1 MLDIITSFIKGLFS
15 SSLQTK
21 QLNNDPRAI
30 KLSTSSATRRLV
42 IPDIHGCPKTLQGL
56 LNQIDLKKTDYL
68 FFLGDYIDKGVD
80 SKGVLDSI
88 ISLINNGYSIYPL
101 RGNHEDELIET
112 IEIKD
117 KILSYHAGNN
127 LEPLLKD
134 EYRLLN
140 EYEDF
145 LFQLPYYY
153 ELEDYFLVHAGFNFK
168 AKEPF
173 KDFDEMLWVRSFPNS
188 LALLKE
194 KKLIHGHTPT
204 PIEDIFKMIKEEQR
218 ICLDAGAVFNNIEGL
233 GELLCLDL
241 DSLKVY
247 RQRNLDKKPS

>member
-1 MLDIITSFIKGLFS
+1 MIISFIKKLFS
-15 SSLQTK
+15 TTQQTK
-21 QLNNDPRAI
+21 QVSSDPRAV

-88 ISLINNGYSIYPL
+88 ISLINNGYTIYPL

-134 EYRLLN
+134 EYRLLD
-140 EYEDF
+140 EYENF

-168 AKEPF
+168 AKDPL
-173 KDFDEMLWVRSFPNS
+173 KDFDEMLWVRNFPKN
-188 LALLKE
+188 LDTLKD

-204 PIEDIFKMIKEEQR
+204 PIQDILKMIKEEQR
-218 ICLDAGAVFNNIEGL
+218 ICLDAGAVFNTIEGL

-241 DSLKVY
+241 DTLKVY
-247 RQRNLDKKPS
+247 RQHNLDKKAIS